1 MDNKLNN
8 MLNEFLENCDAK
20 DDAEL
25 NKKLQE
31 FMQKLNNGEI
41 EYENTPLDDA
51 YELLDK
57 AQNAKTEAQAI
68 KYAKQACEV
77 CPDCFDAY
85 MFLAQYEKTV
95 DGMLTKLD
103 EALENERKRLEKEKY
118 FTKDTIGRFYGIF
131 ETRPYIMGLYLKAQ
145 TLACIGKL
153 TLAKEIC
160 QEILRLNDNDN
171 TGARYLLMAI
181 YAGLEDEKDALNLY
195 KKYSEEQLEM
205 LFPLLALYYKLGND
219 TKAKMYLDKIN
230 KSNPYFI
237 QYFKHSIKRE
247 DTPKGCY
254 AKGKASEVL
263 MYFDEYDFLTN
274 TMPFLRDFVLSNSQ
288 NVTSKSKKNKKK

>member
-8 MLNEFLENCDAK
+8 MLNEFFENCDPK
-20 DDAEL
+20 DEEEL
-25 NKKLQE
+25 NKRLNE
-31 FMQKLNNGEI
+31 FMQKINNGEI

-68 KYAKQACEV
+68 KYAKKAFEV
-77 CPDCFDAY
+77 CPDCFDAF
-85 MFLAQYEKTV
+85 MFLAQFEKTIEA
-95 DGMLTKLD
+95 MLEKLD
-103 EALENERKRLEKEKY
+103 VGLENERKRLEKEKY
-118 FTKDTIGRFYGIF
+118 FSKENIGRFYGIF
-131 ETRPYIMGLYLKAQ
+131 ETRPYMTGLYLKAQ

-153 TLAKEIC
+153 TLAKETC
-160 QEILRLNDNDN
+160 QEMLRLNKNDN
-171 TGARYLLMAI
+171 MGARYILMAI
-181 YAGLEDEKDALNLY
+181 YACLEDEKSILNLY
-195 KKYSEEQLEM
+195 KRYPEEQLEM
-205 LFPLLALYYKLGND
+205 LFPFLALYYKLGND

-230 KSNPYFI
+230 KANPYFI

-274 TMPFLRDFVLSNSQ
+274 TMPALEEFVLYNSHDAIP
-288 NVTSKSKKNKKK
+288 KNKRK